1 MRKLMTLALAATT
14 VVLAACS
21 GSDSTGPESIAG
33 TYTLTTVNNGQLPFI
48 TTQSAAYK
56 AEILASAIT
65 LKDDKTFSWTITG
78 RETDAGGPVVST
90 DVLNG
95 GYTLVGSVLTLLDSG
110 GSTTTTLTGDTITMV
125 IDGSAGTF
133 TLVFRR

>member
-33 TYTLTTVNNGQLPFI
+33 KYTLTTVNNAQLPF
-48 TTQSAAYK
+48 TTSQDATYK

-65 LKDDKTFSWTITG
+65 LRDDKTFTWDFTG
-78 RETDAGGPVVST
+78 RST
-90 DVLNG
+90 DNG
-95 GYTLVGSVLTLLDSG
+95 VVDQGTDSFSGTYTIVGSTITLLDSE
-110 GSTTTTLTGDTITMV
+110 GSTSASLGNGTITMV
-125 IDGSAGTF
+125 ISGPVGVF
-133 TLVFRR
+133 TLLFVR